1 MSQVNLSKIWKK
13 YGDLPIVKGVD
24 LELKDGEFVVIV
36 GPSGCGKSTLLRMLA
51 GLEEVSEGTITI
63 GEDDVTHWSPGK
75 RGVSMVFQ
83 DYALYPHMSVY
94 ENLAFGLKLQK
105 KSPEQIDQR
114 IQEAAR
120 MLGLGD
126 YLQRKPKELSGGQ
139 RQRVAMG
146 RAVVK
151 KAKVF
156 LFDEP
161 LSNLD
166 AKLRG
171 VMRGEIKRFHQL
183 HKTTTLYVTH
193 DQLEAMTLA
202 DRLVVINQGVIE
214 QQGRPLEVFDNPKNL
229 FVARFI
235 GAPEINVIECAVE
248 KKDNDT
254 YISHPSSGLRFLLPA
269 QKASLMGQRQT
280 VKMALRPSDVYI
292 AIDDQKND
300 WSLEATVD
308 IVEILGKN
316 AYITFR
322 LTPELTCTGE
332 VMGRDLPEMDQKVKV
347 IFNLE
352 HAHFFDALTHENLQS
367 AGKTSV

>member
-1 MSQVNLSKIWKK
+1 MSKVELKNICKS
-13 YGDLPIVKGVD
+13 YGELKIVKSVD
-24 LELKDGEFVVIV
+24 LELNDGEFVVMV
-36 GPSGCGKSTLLRMLA
+36 GPSGCGKSTILRMLA
-51 GLEEVSEGTITI
+51 GLEEVTGGSIHIDQDE
-63 GEDDVTHWSPGK
+63 VTHTTPGK

-94 ENLAFGLKLQK
+94 ENLAFGLRLQK
-105 KSPEQIDQR
+105 KTEAQIEER
-114 IQEAAR
+114 INEAAR
-120 MLGLGD
+120 MLGLAD

-183 HKTTTLYVTH
+183 NKTTTLYVTH

-202 DRLVVINQGVIE
+202 DRLVVLNQGKIE
-214 QQGRPLEVFDNPKNL
+214 QQGHPLEVFDNPKNL

-235 GAPEINVIECAVE
+235 GAPEINIIAADVLEEDGNVFVVNEQMKMKFCLPE
-248 KKDNDT
+248 SKK
-254 YISHPSSGLRFLLPA
+254 
-269 QKASLMGQRQT
+269 SLCQG
-280 VKMALRPSDVYI
+280 VKKVKIGLRPSDVYI
-292 AIDDQKND
+292 AVDEEKSS
-300 WSLEATVD
+300 WTLPSMVD
-308 IVEILGKN
+308 IVEVLGKN
-316 AYITFR
+316 AYISFR
-322 LTPELTCTGE
+322 FSSDIVCTGE
-332 VMGRDLPEMDQKVKV
+332 VMGRSLPKMDEHVPV
-347 IFNLE
+347 VFNLE
-352 HAHFFDALTHENLQS
+352 HAHFFDAETGENLQS
-367 AGKTSV
+367 ARKA